1 MQLQRRPIAAPAC
14 LPDKV
19 SKSINY
25 KKGTTQIGN
34 LKLLNFENFISRK
47 LWLNRNLNKISEVLE
62 SGKHR

>member
-25 KKGTTQIGN
+25 KNGTTQIA
-34 LKLLNFENFISRK
+34 KFRK
-47 LWLNRNLNKISEVLE
+47 FSKQKIMVKSELE
-62 SGKHR
+62 